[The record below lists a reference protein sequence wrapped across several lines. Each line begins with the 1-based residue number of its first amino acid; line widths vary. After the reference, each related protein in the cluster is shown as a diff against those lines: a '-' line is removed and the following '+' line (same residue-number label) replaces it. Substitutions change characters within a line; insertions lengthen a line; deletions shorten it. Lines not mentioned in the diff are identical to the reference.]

1 MVRRYSKSGAA
12 MIRAVILD
20 YDGTLVTF
28 DREKAL
34 GAALEATGKT
44 ASISTA
50 RLGALDRERALR
62 GACSRRGLL
71 EEALPELGEEE
82 IRRGEAAFWQSIK
95 DTTRPAPGALAL
107 VRHCR
112 EAGLGLGLLTDWD
125 GAPGLKASRLEAS
138 GLVPHFDAVVI
149 GGETLA
155 ARKPAPEAFRAIC
168 ERLNVLPGEAMMIGD
183 KVEADLLPARD
194 LGLTAVWFQGE
205 YPGRWSPRISDLGE
219 VIPLL

>member
-1 MVRRYSKSGAA
+1 

-34 GAALEATGKT
+34 GAALEAVGKT
-44 ASISTA
+44 STISAA

-62 GACSRRGLL
+62 GACSRRALL
-71 EEALPELGEEE
+71 QGALPGLGEEE
-82 IRRGEAAFWQSIK
+82 IRRGEAAFWQGVT
-95 DTTRPAPGALAL
+95 DTTRPTPGALAL
-107 VRHCR
+107 IRHCR

-125 GAPGLKASRLEAS
+125 GAPGLKSTRLEAS

-149 GGETLA
+149 AGETLA

-168 ERLNVLPGEAMMIGD
+168 GRLKVPPEEAMMIGD
-183 KVEADLLPARD
+183 KVEADLVPARN
-194 LGLTAVWFQGE
+194 LGLTAVWFRGE
-205 YPGRWSPRISDLGE
+205 YPGQWSPRISDLRE
-219 VIPLL
+219 VIALL